1 MSLQKK
7 RNNKIMSVIIVS
19 SDEVRFEVPKD
30 VAFCSEV
37 VKSLLMDAT
46 DYSEAI
52 PVYGV
57 DSETMKVMF
66 EFCEHHMKDPL
77 PVIDK
82 PLRSNIF
89 SEIVPPWYDAFMEKD
104 HSILFK
110 LAEAAN
116 YMDVPPLLNLVCAKI
131 ACMIKDKS
139 VEDIRATFN
148 IPNNFTPEEEAAF
161 QEESKWCE
169 DA

>member
-1 MSLQKK
+1 
-7 RNNKIMSVIIVS
+7 MSVTIIS

-37 VKSLLMDAT
+37 VKSLLVDAT
-46 DYSEAI
+46 DYSEPV

-57 DSETMKVMF
+57 DSETMKIIF
-66 EFCEHHMKDPL
+66 EFCEHHIKD
-77 PVIDK
+77 
-82 PLRSNIF
+82 
-89 SEIVPPWYDAFMEKD
+89 PPWYDAFMEMD
-104 HSILFK
+104 HSVLFK

-116 YMDVPPLLNLVCAKI
+116 YMDVNPLLNLVCAKI

-139 VEDIRATFN
+139 VEEIRTTFD
-148 IPNNFTPEEEAAF
+148 IPNNYTPEEEAAF
-161 QEESKWCE
+161 EEESKWCE